1 MTESVSSASDNVCAH
16 PLLNAVQLGITMLEP
31 PLIISGK
38 IDFHLVDSVG
48 KLFPDV
54 EARVL
59 REDGSEAD
67 ISKNAYQFNILLF
80 LFIALRYFLVVYNN
94 QQHFLMLDK
103 T

>member
-59 REDGSEAD
+59 ERRWFCREYEVHSG
-67 ISKNAYQFNILLF
+67 KNQ
-80 LFIALRYFLVVYNN
+80 
-94 QQHFLMLDK
+94 
-103 T
+103 